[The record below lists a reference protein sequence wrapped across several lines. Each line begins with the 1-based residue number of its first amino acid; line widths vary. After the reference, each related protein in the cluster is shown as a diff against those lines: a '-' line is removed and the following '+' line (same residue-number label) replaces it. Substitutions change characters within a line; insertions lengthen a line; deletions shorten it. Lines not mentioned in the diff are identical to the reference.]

1 MKIRNTPFSVVYLCI
16 VVTRKGCHH
25 EHCTRDCGWVAGN
38 LVGLE
43 ADYRCDSVY
52 RGAYHYCGG
61 CSHGYEALLK
71 QGLRTVAATR
81 YVMPLREGG
90 SLPGLVEANDDGMYV
105 VKFRGAG
112 QGSGAL
118 VAELVVGE
126 LARICDLPVPE
137 LVFIDIDSVLARS
150 EPDDEVQA
158 LIIASAGLNL
168 ACDFLPGALPFDA
181 ALVQRVDP
189 MLASAVVWFDAMMTN
204 IDRTARNTNMLWWHR
219 RLHIIDHGAALYVM
233 HAWDG
238 YEDRIATPFA
248 AIRDHVLLP
257 MANHIEVVDAELS
270 QRLSAT
276 AIATVLDMVP
286 DAWWPLGRRW
296 QAPAQARAAL
306 YDYLVRRVAAP
317 RAFVAEVLRA
327 RSLI

>member
-1 MKIRNTPFSVVYLCI
+1 
-16 VVTRKGCHH
+16 
-25 EHCTRDCGWVAGN
+25 
-38 LVGLE
+38 
-43 ADYRCDSVY
+43 
-52 RGAYHYCGG
+52 
-61 CSHGYEALLK
+61 LK
-71 QGLRTVAATR
+71 QGLRTVVATR

-137 LVFIDIDSVLARS
+137 LVFIDIDPVLARS

-181 ALVQRVDP
+181 ALVKRVDP
-189 MLASAVVWFDAMMTN
+189 LLASAVVWFDAMMTN

-219 RLHIIDHGAALYVM
+219 QLHVIDHGAALYVM

-238 YEDRIATPFA
+238 YEERIMSPFA

-257 MANHIEVVDAELS
+257 MATHIEAVDAQLS
-270 QRLSAT
+270 ARLSAD
-276 AIATVLDMVP
+276 AITTVLDMVP
-286 DAWWPLGRRW
+286 EAWWPLGRRW
-296 QAPAQARAAL
+296 QEPAHARAAL
-306 YDYLVRRVAAP
+306 HDYLVRRVASP